1 MFFNGF
7 PSILENPQRST
18 EEAMTKQWTVGALA
32 ILLGVGMSASAGE
45 KKGKSAKSEKTEV
58 AESTPTA
65 KKSHPVVDAV
75 KDEVKDDAKEE
86 ALDRLEGKGS
96 GDSQGEKLK
105 KKAIRFG
112 RQIP

>member
-1 MFFNGF
+1 MKN
-7 PSILENPQRST
+7 
-18 EEAMTKQWTVGALA
+18 QWMVGALA
-32 ILLGVGMSASAGE
+32 ILLGAGLSASAAE
-45 KKGKSAKSEKTEV
+45 KKTKAAKSDKTEV
-58 AESTPTA
+58 ASSTPTA

-75 KDEVKDDAKEE
+75 KDEVKDEAKEE

-96 GDSQGEKLK
+96 GDNTGEKLK